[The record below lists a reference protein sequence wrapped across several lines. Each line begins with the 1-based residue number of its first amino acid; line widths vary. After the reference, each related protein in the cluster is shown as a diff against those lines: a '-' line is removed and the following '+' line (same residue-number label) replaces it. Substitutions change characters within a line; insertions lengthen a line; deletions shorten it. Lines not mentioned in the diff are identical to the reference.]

1 MHEHR
6 APAVLPP
13 PPPPPPPQPRVRT
26 FFETM
31 VRVSRVHPDS
41 IAAELGIEPGTELR
55 SVNGREIADFLD
67 WEFLTADEDLVIEAR
82 LPSGEDVV
90 FDVERPEG
98 ETMGV
103 DLEPPSV
110 RRCANRCEFCFIE
123 GLPKGMRKPLYIRDD
138 DYRLS
143 FAYGNF
149 ATLSNLKD
157 RDFERILE
165 YRLSP
170 LYVSVH
176 ATPWEARKKL
186 LNNPRVPDILA
197 QLRRLAA
204 GGIQFHAQ
212 MVIVPGLND
221 GEVLE
226 QSLADLWSLG
236 DAVISAAM
244 VPVGLTQFSHL
255 YTGRSM
261 DRAKARELV
270 ETSERW
276 ASRAIT
282 ERGHAWVCGSDELYL
297 LAGRELPDIAY
308 YGDLPQIE
316 NGVGAVSALRDRV
329 RVHARELPWLG
340 PLRIGVVT
348 GTSMAPLMP
357 ELLEQVSAATGA
369 ELMLIPTENSFFGP
383 TTTTAGLLVGAD
395 VRRALAARA
404 DLDVALIPA
413 ESINDAGVFL
423 DDQPFDDVRASF
435 TFPVHPSYDFIDV
448 LSEPAQF
455 LDRQAAIVAVK

>member
-1 MHEHR
+1 
-6 APAVLPP
+6 
-13 PPPPPPPQPRVRT
+13 
-26 FFETM
+26 M

-55 SVNGREIADFLD
+55 SVNGREISDFLD
-67 WEFLTADEDLVIEAR
+67 WEFLTADDDLVIEAR
-82 LPSGEDVV
+82 LPSGEDIV

-103 DLEPPSV
+103 DLEPPTI

-123 GLPKGMRKPLYIRDD
+123 GLPKGLRRPLYIRDD

-186 LNNPRVPDILA
+186 LNNPRVPDIVG
-197 QLRRLAA
+197 QLTRLTA
-204 GGIQFHAQ
+204 GGIQFHGL

-226 QSLADLWSLG
+226 QSLADLWSFG
-236 DAVISAAM
+236 DACLSVAI

-261 DRAKARELV
+261 DRAAARALLEV
-270 ETSERW
+270 SERW
-276 ASRAIT
+276 ASRAML
-282 ERGHAWVCGSDELYL
+282 ERGHAWVYGSDELYL
-297 LAGRELPDIAY
+297 LAERELPPIEY
-308 YGDLPQIE
+308 YGDLSQVE
-316 NGVGAVSALRDRV
+316 NGVGSVAALRARV
-329 RVHARELPWLG
+329 ASHASELSWLG

-357 ELLEQVSAATGA
+357 DLLDRIRAVTGA
-369 ELMLIPTENSFFGP
+369 EFLLIPTENSMFGP

-395 VRRALAARA
+395 IRRALADRH
-404 DLDVALIPA
+404 DLDLALIPA
-413 ESINDAGVFL
+413 ESINGEGMFL
-423 DDQPFDDVRASF
+423 DEQRFDEVRASF
-435 TFPVHPSYDFIDV
+435 EYPVHPSYDFIDV
-448 LSEPAQF
+448 LSEPEQF
-455 LDRQAAIVAVK
+455 HSREAAIVAAR

>member
-1 MHEHR
+1 
-6 APAVLPP
+6 
-13 PPPPPPPQPRVRT
+13 
-26 FFETM
+26 M
-31 VRVSRVHPDS
+31 VRVSRVRPDS
-41 IAAELGIEPGTELR
+41 IAAELGIQPGTELR
-55 SVNGREIADFLD
+55 SVNGREVADFLD
-67 WEFLTADEDLVIEAR
+67 WEFLTADDELIIEAR
-82 LPSGEDVV
+82 LPNGDDVI

-103 DLEPPSV
+103 DLEPPTI

-176 ATPWEARKKL
+176 ATPWEARKIL

-197 QLRRLAA
+197 QLRRLAD

-221 GEVLE
+221 GDVLE
-226 QSLADLWSLG
+226 RSLTDLWAFG
-236 DAVISAAM
+236 DSVISVAM

-255 YTGRSM
+255 YTGKSM
-261 DRAKARELV
+261 DQPASCELLK
-270 ETSERW
+270 TSERW
-276 ASRAIT
+276 AERAMA
-282 ERGHAWVCGSDELYL
+282 ERGHAWVYGSDELYL
-297 LAGRELPDIAY
+297 LAGRALPSLDY

-316 NGVGAVSALRDRV
+316 NGVGAVAALRDRV
-329 RVHARELPWLG
+329 RTHASELSWLG
-340 PLRIGVVT
+340 PMRIGVVT
-348 GTSMAPLMP
+348 GASMAPLMP

-369 ELMLIPTENSFFGP
+369 DLVLIPTENSLFGP

-395 VRRALAARA
+395 IRRVLRDRR
-404 DLDVALIPA
+404 DLDLALIPA
-413 ESINDAGVFL
+413 ETINDAGVFL
-423 DDQPFDDVRASF
+423 DDQPFDDFRAGID
-435 TFPVHPSYDFIDV
+435 FPVHPSYDFIDV
-448 LSEPAQF
+448 LSEPDHF
-455 LDRQAAIVAVK
+455 FSREAAIVAAK

>member
-1 MHEHR
+1 MSLAPCLR
-6 APAVLPP
+6 A
-13 PPPPPPPQPRVRT
+13 RT
-26 FFETM
+26 FLESM
-31 VRVSRVHPDS
+31 VRVSRVHPHS

-55 SVNGREIADFLD
+55 SVNGRELADFLD
-67 WEFLTADEDLVIEAR
+67 WEFLTADDALVIEAR

-90 FDVERPEG
+90 YDVERPEG

-103 DLEPPSV
+103 DLEPPTV

-123 GLPKGMRKPLYIRDD
+123 GLPKGLRRPLYIRDD

-186 LNNPRVPDILA
+186 LNNPRVPDIVS
-197 QLRRLAA
+197 QLRRLVE
-204 GGIQFHAQ
+204 GGIQFHGQ
-212 MVIVPGLND
+212 MVVVPGLND
-221 GEVLE
+221 GDVLE
-226 QSLADLWSLG
+226 QSLRDLWNFG
-236 DAVISAAM
+236 DACLSVAM

-261 DRAKARELV
+261 DRGKALELL

-276 ASRAIT
+276 AARALR
-282 ERGHAWVCGSDELYL
+282 ERGHAWVHGSDELYL
-297 LAGRELPDIAY
+297 LAGRPLPPVEH
-308 YGDLPQIE
+308 YGDLAQIE
-316 NGVGAVSALRDRV
+316 NGVGAISALRHRV
-329 RVHARELPWLG
+329 ATCVRELPWIG
-340 PLRIGVVT
+340 PRRVGVVT
-348 GTSMAPLMP
+348 GMSMAPLMP
-357 ELLEQVSAATGA
+357 ELVSQVEAVTGA
-369 ELMLIPTENSFFGP
+369 RMELIPVENSLFGP

-395 VRRALAARA
+395 ITRALSHRD
-404 DLDVALIPA
+404 DLDFALIPA
-413 ESINDAGVFL
+413 ESINEARVFL
-423 DDQPFDDVRASF
+423 DDQTFDAVRAGIPI
-435 TFPVHPSYDFIDV
+435 PVHPSYDFIDV
-448 LSEPAQF
+448 LSAPEH
-455 LDRQAAIVAVK
+455 LDSREGLAASVR